1 MQKIIRIN
9 NKVIVILDNGCKYE
23 KEGITDEE
31 FNIIC
36 KASDEEVTLLFN
48 PQSAEELKEIKDNI
62 KVMDSVENSKLLVKK
77 RDSIYFKGVSE
88 LSLPKELVE
97 AIITAENNNDELK
110 LEAYKNFWTLMSL
123 NPNEECRKNL
133 FWFLTKYD
141 MTIAKCGFFVGYRN
155 VDTTGEEGV
164 YTDHHSH
171 TFRIKIGE
179 MVTMSRK
186 NCDCDSSVSCS
197 RGLHIG
203 GKGWLKQNYYGNTG
217 LACLVDPSQVVA
229 VPHIDNYGKLRT
241 CAYLPIEVINYDENE
256 DVIPLDVEDGFDC
269 SYVTKVIYEG
279 ITGTEKSPYTYK
291 INIPN
296 IAGINRES
304 IQDSLLDIAMKCVV
318 DKVIKEEAKE
328 NSK

>member
-1 MQKIIRIN
+1 
-9 NKVIVILDNGCKYE
+9 
-23 KEGITDEE
+23 
-31 FNIIC
+31 
-36 KASDEEVTLLFN
+36 
-48 PQSAEELKEIKDNI
+48 
-62 KVMDSVENSKLLVKK
+62 
-77 RDSIYFKGVSE
+77 
-88 LSLPKELVE
+88 
-97 AIITAENNNDELK
+97 
-110 LEAYKNFWTLMSL
+110 
-123 NPNEECRKNL
+123 
-133 FWFLTKYD
+133 
-141 MTIAKCGFFVGYRN
+141 
-155 VDTTGEEGV
+155 
-164 YTDHHSH
+164 
-171 TFRIKIGE
+171 
-179 MVTMSRK
+179 MSRK

-217 LACLVDPSQVVA
+217 LACLINPADVVA
-229 VPHIDNYGKLRT
+229 VPHIDDYGKLRT